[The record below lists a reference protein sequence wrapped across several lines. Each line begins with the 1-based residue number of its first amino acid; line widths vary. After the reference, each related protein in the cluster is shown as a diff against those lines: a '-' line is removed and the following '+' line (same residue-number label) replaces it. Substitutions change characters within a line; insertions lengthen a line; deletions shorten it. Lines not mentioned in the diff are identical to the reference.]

1 MSFFRFA
8 ELNWLSTTE
17 ENVPKSAPNAER
29 TNKKR
34 PKEEH
39 VQEVSLLMDPTEKLH
54 VAKLMREK
62 KLSRREARVLAESLL
77 NKMHTCGRREGDE
90 ERVEEYLAHGSPV
103 LTPLF

>member
-62 KLSRREARVLAESLL
+62 KLSRREARVFAEDLL
-77 NKMHTCGRREGDE
+77 YEVYAGRRREAHE
-90 ERVEEYLAHGSPV
+90 EDVEEHLSWI
-103 LTPLF
+103 